1 MKDFKKYLNRLMI
14 IHGTLFVGQIIF
26 AVVLYLQSTKSGL
39 VVEGFLESNF
49 ELVVAVVLVGS
60 LIASFVISNQRLR
73 VARNLSNLQDKLR
86 SYQSTMIIKW
96 ALMEAASL
104 WALIAFFLTNRMLFL
119 GFSILVIA
127 TFGLVRPTKRRL
139 YTELHLSQ
147 SDRDLLSNYKP

>member
-1 MKDFKKYLNRLMI
+1 MI